1 MSVLND
7 NQKSD
12 YTEIK
17 SLKELT
23 FFKNSLF
30 FIVAYLINLNC
41 LYFS

>member
-23 FFKNSLF
+23 FFQEQFIFYSSLF
-30 FIVAYLINLNC
+30 NQP
-41 LYFS
+41 